1 MSSTTSGFAPILTPA
16 QVGDLVIQPL
26 VQQSIAGEVL
36 TPIHI
41 STHSYRV
48 PLVTADPAASWTP
61 EGGEITAT
69 DATLDELDIV
79 PSKLA
84 ALSVISS
91 ELANDSTPEA
101 AQAVGEGITRD
112 LVRKVDAA
120 LFTATTTNGPGGLPG
135 LSGITTVNGPATA
148 YANVDPFSDAIYTA
162 AQHNGQISAWVTNP
176 ATAMALAKVKQY
188 TAGASNVPLLG
199 ADPTMPGRRQI
210 LGIPLL
216 TSPSV
221 STTNNVVWGIS
232 KQFGYFVIRQD
243 AQVESDRSV
252 FFTSDRVAIRATLR
266 VGFGFP
272 NPAAIVKIVTT

>member
-1 MSSTTSGFAPILTPA
+1 MASTTTGFAPILTPA

-26 VQQSIAGEVL
+26 IQQSIAGEVL
-36 TPIHI
+36 SAVSIG
-41 STHSYRV
+41 THSYRV
-48 PLVTADPAASWTP
+48 PLVTADPAASWTA
-61 EGGEITAT
+61 EGAEITAT
-69 DATLDELDIV
+69 DATLDELDIT

-84 ALSVISS
+84 ALSVISR
-91 ELANDSTPEA
+91 ELANDSSPAA
-101 AQAVGEGITRD
+101 AQAVGDGIVRD

-135 LSGITTVNGPATA
+135 LSGITTVSGPATA
-148 YANVDPFSDAIYTA
+148 YVNVDPFSDAIYTA
-162 AQHNGQISAWVTNP
+162 AQHNGDITAWVTNP

-188 TAGASNVPLLG
+188 TSGSSNVPLLG

-221 STTNNVVWGIS
+221 TTTNNVVWGIS
-232 KQFGYFVIRQD
+232 KSYGYFVIRQD
-243 AQVESDRSV
+243 AEVESDRSV
-252 FFTSDRVAIRATLR
+252 FFTSDRVAIRATMR
-266 VGFGFP
+266 IGFGFP